1 MRNETDNST
10 WFGIGLLAGVIGGI
24 LAGVLYAPK
33 SGEETRCDLIHKI
46 KVIKNKFPS
55 KIESARKKSINSIEH
70 TKVAIENIIEDIQNL
85 YEDALPKYVP
95 GLHKTTIEK
104 WRSTYNYTAY
114 KECID
119 DLLDANGIDIPFRH
133 RKLDHYLWYTYRKPT
148 EEDAED

>member
-1 MRNETDNST
+1 MRKETDNSI

-70 TKVAIENIIEDIQNL
+70 TKVAIENIIEDIQASL
-85 YEDALPKYVP
+85 KAK
-95 GLHKTTIEK
+95 KM
-104 WRSTYNYTAY
+104 
-114 KECID
+114 
-119 DLLDANGIDIPFRH
+119 ANAKIMESKSLKGE
-133 RKLDHYLWYTYRKPT
+133 L
-148 EEDAED
+148 